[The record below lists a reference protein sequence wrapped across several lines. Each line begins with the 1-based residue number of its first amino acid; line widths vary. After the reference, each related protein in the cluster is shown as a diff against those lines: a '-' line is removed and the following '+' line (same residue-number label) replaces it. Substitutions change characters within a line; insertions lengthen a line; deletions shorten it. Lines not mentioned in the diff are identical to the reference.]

1 MKRFHVHVAVDNL
14 QKNIQFYSAMFGAQP
29 SVVKDDYA
37 KWMLDDP
44 RVNFA
49 ISSRGETPGLNH
61 LGVQAENNEELQQI
75 RAQLEHADSSGVTE
89 VTGTACCYAKSDKY
103 WVTDPQG
110 IAWES
115 FHTLRETPLF
125 RSESAQAPETA
136 ASACCVP
143 VAQSSAQPVA
153 LKKSTIAIPVRSSNE
168 GKCC

>member
-29 SVVKDDYA
+29 SVIKDDYA

-61 LGVQAENNEELQQI
+61 LGVQAENADELQQI
-75 RAQLEHADSSGVTE
+75 RSQIEKADSATMVE
-89 VTGTACCYAKSDKY
+89 ETGAGCCYARTDKY

-115 FHTLRETPLF
+115 FHTLGDIPTYHA
-125 RSESAQAPETA
+125 ESALGKNA
-136 ASACCVP
+136 AAACCVP
-143 VAQSSAQPVA
+143 AASQPV
-153 LKKSTIAIPVRSSNE
+153 LPKKSAIAIPVRAANE

>member
-14 QKNIQFYSAMFGAQP
+14 QKSIQFYSAMFGAQP

-49 ISSRGETPGLNH
+49 ISARGEKPGLNH

-75 RAQLEHADSSGVTE
+75 RAQIERADSGVTE
-89 VTGTACCYAKSDKY
+89 EVGTACCYVKSDKY

-115 FHTLRETPLF
+115 FHTLGDIPTYRA
-125 RSESAQAPETA
+125 ESTGDQKADAI
-136 ASACCVP
+136 CCVP
-143 VAQSSAQPVA
+143 STIAQPVA
-153 LKKSTIAIPVRSSNE
+153 AKKTSISIPIRASNE

>member
-14 QKNIQFYSAMFGAQP
+14 HKNIQFYSAMFGAQP
-29 SVVKDDYA
+29 SVVKEDYA

-61 LGVQAENNEELQQI
+61 LGVQAESNEELQQI
-75 RAQLEHADSSGVTE
+75 RMQIEQADSGVTE
-89 VTGTACCYAKSDKY
+89 ETGTACCYAKSDKY

-115 FHTLRETPLF
+115 FHTLGEIPLF
-125 RSESAQAPETA
+125 NSESTHVPEAP

-143 VAQSSAQPVA
+143 AIQAQPVT
-153 LKKSTIAIPVRSSNE
+153 LKKSAISIPVRASNE